1 MKVDRYVEPA
11 EFDRW
16 KQVAEDLG
24 FLYVASGPL
33 VRSSYKVSSDQL
45 IEVIISNSRSQAG
58 EFYIENV
65 LRGKS
70 AERRLKRLPTDQL
83 ESSTASLPTSKVA

>member
-1 MKVDRYVEPA
+1 MKVDRYVEPT

-33 VRSSYKVSSDQL
+33 VRSSYKVSVNCLFARFSL
-45 IEVIISNSRSQAG
+45 SNLFFRRVNTSSKMYFAIRGEKNGPKALHLRIRWRIQRSLHDLQ
-58 EFYIENV
+58 
-65 LRGKS
+65 
-70 AERRLKRLPTDQL
+70 
-83 ESSTASLPTSKVA
+83 

>member
-11 EFDRW
+11 EFERW

-33 VRSSYKVSSDQL
+33 VRSSYK
-45 IEVIISNSRSQAG
+45 AG
-58 EFYIENV
+58 EAFIENV
-65 LRGKS
+65 LK
-70 AERRLKRLPTDQL
+70 KRAKHSTLLSPGNFKDFKDT
-83 ESSTASLPTSKVA
+83 STA